1 MPSSSEQRK
10 KRIGSITAALFV
22 LFYVLPLVI
31 GSVFAAVAF
40 IRDGECLAAILFL
53 LIYGVLGGAVVV
65 GVVLALRQR
74 LREIKGGEEDD
85 ASQYYTPPGC
95 PAGCCDLH
103 GCPGVHRR
111 RAAVGPPTGRCARG
125 CLPVA
130 AGPCY
135 CRPGGHRPHLDQF
148 SYQTERN

>member
-1 MPSSSEQRK
+1 MPNNSDRRK
-10 KRIGSITAALFV
+10 KRIGSIMAALFV

-74 LREIKGGEEDD
+74 LREIEGGEEDD
-85 ASQYYTPPGC
+85 AAQY
-95 PAGCCDLH
+95 
-103 GCPGVHRR
+103 
-111 RAAVGPPTGRCARG
+111 
-125 CLPVA
+125 
-130 AGPCY
+130 
-135 CRPGGHRPHLDQF
+135 
-148 SYQTERN
+148 